1 MRVCGIEIKGSEA
14 ILCLVALKDGLFDLP
29 ECRQTRL
36 ALSNDKDAESIQKF
50 QFNLAKLIEDYKIE
64 QLVIKERPQ
73 KGKFAGGAV
82 GFKIEAAIQLI
93 DSCPSQ
99 ILSGNTI
106 KEKLK
111 QHPLPVDFK
120 DTGLKGFQETAFI
133 IAYAF
138 LAK

>member
-14 ILCLVALKDGLFDLP
+14 ILCLVTLKDGLFDLP

-36 ALSNDKDAESIQKF
+36 ALSQDKDAENIQKF

-73 KGKFAGGAV
+73 KGKFAGGAL

-93 DSCPSQ
+93 NRCPSV
-99 ILSGNTI
+99 ILSASTI
-106 KEKLK
+106 KEKIK

-120 DTGLKGFQETAFI
+120 DTGLRVFQETAFI
-133 IAYAF
+133 TAYAF
-138 LAK
+138 LAR

>member
-14 ILCLVALKDGLFDLP
+14 ILCLMTFKDGLFDLP

-36 ALSNDKDAESIQKF
+36 ALSHDKEAESLQKF
-50 QFNLAKLIEDYKIE
+50 QFNLAKLIEDYKVE
-64 QLVIKERPQ
+64 QVIIKERPQ

-93 DSCPSQ
+93 ARCPSQ
-99 ILSGNTI
+99 ILSGNVI
-106 KEKLK
+106 KEQLK
-111 QHPLPVDFK
+111 QHPLPVLFK

-133 IAYAF
+133 TAYAF
-138 LAK
+138 LAR

>member
-14 ILCLVALKDGLFDLP
+14 ILCLMAFKDGLFDLP

-36 ALSNDKDAESIQKF
+36 ALTNDKDAESLQKF
-50 QFNLAKLIEDYKIE
+50 QFNLAKLVEDYKIE

-93 DSCPSQ
+93 NKCPSQ
-99 ILSGNTI
+99 ILSANAI

-120 DTGLKGFQETAFI
+120 DTGLKGFQETAFT

>member
-14 ILCLVALKDGLFDLP
+14 ILCLMTLKDGLFDLP

-36 ALSNDKDAESIQKF
+36 ALSNDKDAESLQKF

-64 QLVIKERPQ
+64 QLVVKERPQ

-93 DSCPSQ
+93 SGFPSV

-111 QHPLPVDFK
+111 QHPVPVDFK

>member
-14 ILCLVALKDGLFDLP
+14 ILCLMTLKDGLFDLP

-36 ALSNDKDAESIQKF
+36 ALSNDKEAESLQKL
-50 QFNLAKLIEDYKIE
+50 QFNLAKLIEDYKVE
-64 QLVIKERPQ
+64 QVVIKERPQ

-93 DSCPSQ
+93 ANCRSQ
-99 ILSGNTI
+99 ILSANTI

-133 IAYAF
+133 TAYAF